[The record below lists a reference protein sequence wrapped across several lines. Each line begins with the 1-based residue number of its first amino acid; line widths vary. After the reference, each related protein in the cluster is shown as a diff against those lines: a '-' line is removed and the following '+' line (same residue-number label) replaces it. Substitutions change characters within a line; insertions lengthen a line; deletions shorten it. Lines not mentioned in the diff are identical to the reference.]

1 MARCSGLVNLGGA
14 DLNLNPVGQ
23 LSSGY
28 PEGTL
33 SGGASFGILRKQTIM
48 IIEES
53 NLSVAW
59 GKAFL
64 KVLAATGGEVSP
76 LVVVINDLDNAEPP
90 EIPGFRDALDSA
102 LKTKGLTCDKV
113 ANTIFPLSFWNPE
126 MSRKCLYERY
136 LKSFP
141 FIRRF
146 PGNKYGVYFHR
157 LISFGYDKKA
167 QKRVV
172 NQLEH
177 IISTWKNGNHR
188 RSALQA
194 ALFDPYQDHTHQRQ
208 RGFPC
213 LQQVAFANIGDKHL
227 QVTGFYAT
235 QYIFERAY
243 GNYLG
248 LCRLG
253 HFMAHE
259 MGLTLS
265 KVVCIAALEKLK
277 GTKSSLEIFAREV
290 RTALDRARLDDEKS
304 AND

>member
-1 MARCSGLVNLGGA
+1 
-14 DLNLNPVGQ
+14 
-23 LSSGY
+23 
-28 PEGTL
+28 
-33 SGGASFGILRKQTIM
+33 M

-64 KVLAATGGEVSP
+64 KVLDTTGGEVSP
-76 LVVVINDLDNAEPP
+76 LLVVINGLDNAKPP
-90 EIPGFRDALDSA
+90 EIPGFRNVLDSA
-102 LKTKGLTCDKV
+102 LQEKKKDLTCHEV
-113 ANTIFPLSFWNPE
+113 ANTIFPASLWNPE
-126 MSRKCLYERY
+126 LGRKCLYKRY
-136 LKSFP
+136 LKIFP
-141 FIRRF
+141 SVCTHRR
-146 PGNKYGVYFHR
+146 NRHGVYFHR
-157 LISFGYDKKA
+157 LIAFGCGRNT
-167 QKRVV
+167 QKSEV

-177 IISTWKNGNHR
+177 IIRTWKKGNHR

-194 ALFDPYQDHTHQRQ
+194 SLFDPYQDHTHQRQ

-213 LQQVAFANIGDKHL
+213 LQQVAFANIGNKHL

-259 MGLTLS
+259 MGLKLS
-265 KVVCIAALEKLK
+265 KVVCIAALEKLHGPK
-277 GTKSSLEIFAREV
+277 KNFEEFAGEV
-290 RTALDRARLDDEKS
+290 RKALARAKIDDEKS
-304 AND
+304 ANA